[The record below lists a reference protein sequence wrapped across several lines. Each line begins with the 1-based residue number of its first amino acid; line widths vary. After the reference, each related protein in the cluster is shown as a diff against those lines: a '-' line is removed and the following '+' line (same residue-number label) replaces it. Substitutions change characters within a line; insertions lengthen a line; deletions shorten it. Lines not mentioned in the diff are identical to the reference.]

1 LYDNE
6 YKNSKKKEGWGFS
19 IPKTLG
25 STPSADKQT
34 NKQKNHIVCVV
45 GKKKEINVNY
55 SGC

>member
-1 LYDNE
+1 MTMNIKIQRRKRAGDLA
-6 YKNSKKKEGWGFS
+6 SPRPWVR
-19 IPKTLG
+19 PLVL
-25 STPSADKQT
+25 T